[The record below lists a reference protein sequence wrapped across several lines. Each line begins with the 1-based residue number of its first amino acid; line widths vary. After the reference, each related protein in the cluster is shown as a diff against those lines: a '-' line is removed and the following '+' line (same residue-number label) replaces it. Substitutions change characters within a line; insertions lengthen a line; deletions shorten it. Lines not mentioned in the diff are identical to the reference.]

1 MTSLLNSKRTQLST
15 SPSASRVERSA
26 LVQSALERLIAAAKN
41 RQDAP
46 LQIEERAVYQPDSWL
61 LQKCW
66 EALADAGAGTE
77 ALTVAH
83 MAALRQPLAPVQALY
98 RLSRQID
105 RKLGLANLIRQELES
120 LHPQLMATEAHRE
133 LSERDSAPVREQL
146 LYAAAT
152 AAAIGE
158 TQRAF
163 TLLERLDQFVEPW
176 ERPIVMPEQRQVL
189 SETIVKLPP
198 HPLTVALITHALRR
212 YGDAGAQFVLA
223 VTSMAGE
230 HLRASPAASR
240 PARLL
245 KHGVNAFRHTALT
258 SLHARRLTTIAL
270 AQAGASDEVLNQ
282 LTAIA
287 NIQAARR
294 ESGLSLRKADQNVLR
309 QVKRPTADA
318 DVDFLVYTIQEA
330 VRAMPVRTMP
340 REHRIE
346 LANRLVLL
354 GAKSDG
360 WTAAGAAATL
370 VELGAIKY
378 AVEVVESIPASDP
391 TKAEG
396 YIGLVR
402 GLLAVDEPALA
413 QEQIAKG
420 LAWVRSYP
428 GRNPA
433 RALIWGLA
441 ELFLERREPAQA
453 LAVLDAWEEPGGFWR
468 ALRNRLSR
476 KWSDDDLRNQGLRLR
491 ALLQQDALPPKA
503 VQQQINALLTWAP
516 RLLDGEALFNFL
528 TENLL
533 TPLLAAG
540 RVEQALSVLPLYQRA
555 MGGGSG
561 EKHASRLAHLS
572 RLLAS
577 ELATLRQTPRAG
589 EIDGGDPSAVRSALE
604 AFLLGVWQA
613 DSQRSLWHTVHG
625 VEGTLPLLIA
635 LDGPEAV
642 VALAKGIAQS
652 GKQWGEA

>member
-1 MTSLLNSKRTQLST
+1 M
-15 SPSASRVERSA
+15 ASRKERSA
-26 LVQSALERLIAAAKN
+26 LVQHALELLSAAAKN
-41 RQDAP
+41 QQTASF
-46 LQIEERAVYQPDSWL
+46 QIEARAVYQPDSWL

-66 EALADAGAGTE
+66 EALADAGAGPE

-83 MAALRQPLAPVQALY
+83 MAALRQPLASVQVLY

-105 RKLGLANLIRQELES
+105 RRLGLANLIYQELAQ
-120 LHPQLMATEAHRE
+120 LHSQLMRGEVPQDVPEQKGALA
-133 LSERDSAPVREQL
+133 RDQL
-146 LYAAAT
+146 LYAAAA

-158 TQRAF
+158 AQRAF
-163 TLLERLDQFVEPW
+163 TLLERLDQFTEPW
-176 ERPIVMPEQRQVL
+176 ERPIVMPEQRRVL
-189 SETIVKLPP
+189 SEAIVKLPP
-198 HPLTVALITHALRR
+198 HPLTVALIAQALRR

-223 VTSMAGE
+223 ITTAACD
-230 HLRASPAASR
+230 HLRVSPTAAR

-245 KHGVNAFRHTALT
+245 MHGVNAFRHSTLT
-258 SLHARRLTTIAL
+258 SLHARRLTAVAL

-330 VRAMPVRTMP
+330 VRAMPVRTVP

-360 WTAAGAAATL
+360 WTAAGAASTL
-370 VELGAIKY
+370 VELGAVKY

-402 GLLAVDEPALA
+402 GLLAVDEPELA

-420 LAWVRSYP
+420 LAWVHSYP

-453 LAVLDAWEEPGGFWR
+453 LAVLDAWEEPGSFWR
-468 ALRNRLSR
+468 ALRNRFGR
-476 KWSDDDLRNQGLRLR
+476 KWSDDELRNQGLRLR
-491 ALLQQDALPPKA
+491 ALLQQDALSPKA
-503 VQQQINALLTWAP
+503 VQQQINVLLTWAP

-533 TPLLAAG
+533 APLLAAG
-540 RVEQALSVLPLYQRA
+540 RVEQALSVLPLYQHA

-572 RLLAS
+572 HLLAT
-577 ELATLRQTPRAG
+577 ELAASLQAPMAD
-589 EIDGGDPSAVRSALE
+589 EVNGDNPSAVCSALE
-604 AFLLGVWQA
+604 SFLLGVWQA
-613 DSQRSLWHTVHG
+613 DSRRSLWHTVHG
-625 VEGTLPLLIA
+625 IEGTLSLLIA
-635 LDGPEAV
+635 LDGPEAI

-652 GKQWGEA
+652 GKQWSKS

>member
-1 MTSLLNSKRTQLST
+1 MTSLFNSERMQLST
-15 SPSASRVERSA
+15 PTSASRVERSA
-26 LVQSALERLIAAAKN
+26 LVQSALELLLAAAKN
-41 RQDAP
+41 RQEAL

-66 EALADAGAGTE
+66 EALADVGAGTE

-83 MAALRQPLAPVQALY
+83 MAAPRQPLAPVQTLY

-105 RKLGLANLIRQELES
+105 RKLGLANLIRQELAS
-120 LHPQLMATEAHRE
+120 LHPRLMAPEMLRE
-133 LSERDSAPVREQL
+133 PPERESAPVREQL

-158 TQRAF
+158 VQQAL
-163 TLLERLDQFVEPW
+163 TLLERLDQFTEPW
-176 ERPIVMPEQRQVL
+176 ERPIVMPEQRQML
-189 SETIVKLPP
+189 GETIVKLPP
-198 HPLTVALITHALRR
+198 HPLTVALIAHALRR

-223 VTSMAGE
+223 VTTAAGE
-230 HLRASPAASR
+230 HLRASPGASR

-245 KHGVNAFRHTALT
+245 KHGVNAFRHTSLT
-258 SLHARRLTTIAL
+258 SLHARRLTAVAL
-270 AQAGASDEVLNQ
+270 AQAGASGEVLSQ

-330 VRAMPVRTMP
+330 VRAMPVRSMP

-360 WTAAGAAATL
+360 WTAAGAASTL

-378 AVEVVESIPASDP
+378 AVEVVEAIPAGDP

-402 GLLAVDEPALA
+402 GLLAVDEPELA

-453 LAVLDAWEEPGGFWR
+453 LAILDAWEEPGGFWR
-468 ALRNRLSR
+468 PLRTRFGR

-491 ALLQQDALPPKA
+491 ALLQQDALSPKA
-503 VQQQINALLTWAP
+503 TQQRLNALLTWAP

-533 TPLLAAG
+533 APLLAAG
-540 RVEQALSVLPLYQRA
+540 RVEQALSVLPLYRQA
-555 MGGGSG
+555 MRGGSG
-561 EKHASRLAHLS
+561 EKHASRLAGLS

-577 ELATLRQTPRAG
+577 ELGTLLHMPVAG
-589 EIDGGDPSAVRSALE
+589 TSNGGNSTARSALE

-642 VALAKGIAQS
+642 VALAKGIVQS
-652 GKQWGEA
+652 GKQWSES

>member
-1 MTSLLNSKRTQLST
+1 MTSLLSPERPQLSRP
-15 SPSASRVERSA
+15 PSAGRVERSA
-26 LVQSALERLIAAAKN
+26 LVQHALELLSAAATN
-41 RQDAP
+41 RQGASF
-46 LQIEERAVYQPDSWL
+46 QIEERAVYQPDSWL

-66 EALADAGAGTE
+66 EALADAGAGPE
-77 ALTVAH
+77 ALTVAR
-83 MAALRQPLAPVQALY
+83 MAAPRQPLAPIQVLY
-98 RLSRQID
+98 RLSRQIE
-105 RKLGLANLIRQELES
+105 RKLGLANLIHQELRQ
-120 LHPQLMATEAHRE
+120 LHPQLMESEALRGAPERE
-133 LSERDSAPVREQL
+133 GALVREQL

-158 TQRAF
+158 AQRAF
-163 TLLERLDQFVEPW
+163 TLLERLDQFPEPW

-198 HPLTVALITHALRR
+198 HPLTVALIAHALRR

-223 VTSMAGE
+223 ITTAAGE
-230 HLRASPAASR
+230 HLRARPTAAR

-245 KHGVNAFRHTALT
+245 MHGVNAFRHSSLT
-258 SLHARRLTTIAL
+258 SLHARRLTTVAL

-287 NIQAARR
+287 NIQTARR
-294 ESGLSLRKADQNVLR
+294 ESGLSLRKADHNVLR

-360 WTAAGAAATL
+360 WTAAAAASTL

-378 AVEVVESIPASDP
+378 AVEVVESIPAGDP

-402 GLLAVDEPALA
+402 GLLAVDEPELA
-413 QEQIAKG
+413 QEQIARG
-420 LAWVRSYP
+420 LAWVRAYP

-453 LAVLDAWEEPGGFWR
+453 LTVLDAWEEPGGFWR
-468 ALRNRLSR
+468 SLRNRFGR
-476 KWSDDDLRNQGLRLR
+476 KWNDDDLRNQGLRLR
-491 ALLQQDALPPKA
+491 ALLQQDALPPKS
-503 VQQQINALLTWAP
+503 VQQQINALLTWAS
-516 RLLDGEALFNFL
+516 RLLDGETLFNFL

-533 TPLLAAG
+533 MPLLAAG
-540 RVEQALSVLPLYQRA
+540 RVEQALSVLPLYPRA
-555 MGGGSG
+555 VGGGSG
-561 EKHASRLAHLS
+561 EKHASRLANLS
-572 RLLAS
+572 RLLVT
-577 ELATLRQTPRAG
+577 ELAASLQASTADTAN
-589 EIDGGDPSAVRSALE
+589 GGNPSGIRSALE
-604 AFLLGVWQA
+604 AFLLEVWQA

-625 VEGTLPLLIA
+625 IEGTLPLLIA

-652 GKQWGEA
+652 GRQWSGS

>member
-1 MTSLLNSKRTQLST
+1 MTSLLSPERTQLSRPT
-15 SPSASRVERSA
+15 LASRVERSA
-26 LVQSALERLIAAAKN
+26 LVQHALELLSAAAKN
-41 RQDAP
+41 QQEASF
-46 LQIEERAVYQPDSWL
+46 QIEERAVYQPDSWL

-66 EALADAGAGTE
+66 EALADAGAGPE

-83 MAALRQPLAPVQALY
+83 MAASRQPLALVQVLY

-105 RKLGLANLIRQELES
+105 RRLGLANLIYQELAQ
-120 LHPQLMATEAHRE
+120 LHSQLMRNEAPQEVPERE
-133 LSERDSAPVREQL
+133 AALAREQL

-158 TQRAF
+158 AQRAF
-163 TLLERLDQFVEPW
+163 TLLERLDQFTEPW

-189 SETIVKLPP
+189 SEAIVKLPP
-198 HPLTVALITHALRR
+198 HPLTVALIAHALRR

-223 VTSMAGE
+223 ITTAASD
-230 HLRASPAASR
+230 HLRVSPAAAR

-245 KHGVNAFRHTALT
+245 MHGVNAFRHSTLT
-258 SLHARRLTTIAL
+258 SLHARRLTAVAL

-360 WTAAGAAATL
+360 WTAAGAASTL

-378 AVEVVESIPASDP
+378 AVEVVDSIPASDP

-402 GLLAVDEPALA
+402 GLLAVDEPELA
-413 QEQIAKG
+413 QEQIARG

-468 ALRNRLSR
+468 ALRNRFGR

-503 VQQQINALLTWAP
+503 VQQQINALLAWAP

-533 TPLLAAG
+533 APLLAAG

-572 RLLAS
+572 RLLAT
-577 ELATLRQTPRAG
+577 ELAASLRTPTADEVNG
-589 EIDGGDPSAVRSALE
+589 ATSSAVRSALE
-604 AFLLGVWQA
+604 SFLLGVWQA
-613 DSQRSLWHTVHG
+613 DSQRSLWQTVHG
-625 VEGTLPLLIA
+625 IEGTLPLLIA
-635 LDGPEAV
+635 LDGPEAI

-652 GKQWGEA
+652 GKQWSRP